1 MSSVLNR
8 ASRNFLW
15 RHPWQLALAIV
26 GIALGVAVVISIDL
40 AMESSLNAFD
50 QAGKAFSGVA
60 RHRIIAGDG
69 GGLDEKLYRRLRVE
83 EGIQN
88 LSPVVSGYV
97 VASKQADAGFNLIG
111 IDPFVEKPFQ
121 SIWQTRHHED
131 TTADWLSRLI
141 TEPDTALIS
150 EQTASRL
157 GLKIDD
163 DLTIET
169 EQGERRLKI
178 IGLLAPNNAVSEQV
192 LSRLIITD
200 IATAQE
206 VLGLFGRLSSIEVL
220 IDEQQPDS
228 GSSAAHPPSLAI
240 AAPAPGRPAAYT
252 PSLAIVRKV
261 LPGNALLA
269 TAESQ
274 SQAMREMTRAFSIN
288 LKALGLLSLLVGMF
302 LIYNT
307 MTFLVMQRR
316 RLIGSLRSIGV
327 TRSQIFRVII
337 GEAFLLA
344 AIGTL
349 IGIVLGI
356 ALGQGLLYLI
366 SGTIDAI
373 YFRIDAA
380 SLMITPLQIGKGAL
394 LGISATLLSVLPPA
408 FEATRISPVTVLV
421 RSQLESGLR
430 RLIKTANLVSGV
442 FIVGGMALALWSGK
456 SIALGLASIFLLLF
470 GFAMLTPA
478 LTLMFM
484 KLIERVFGRLSG
496 VLVRL
501 PVRMVSAELSR
512 TGIAIAALMIAVS
525 ATIGMDLMIG
535 SFRQTVADW
544 IQTSLRA
551 DLYVSLPGDKRPD
564 QAQQDQ
570 RLKAKLA
577 ELQGVQM
584 LSSVLHTSVI
594 ARDGVYAE
602 NLSGTGSA
610 IARDGVYAANRS
622 GTDAAIASKSVETE
636 NGFTKVAVFE
646 LNEKSRPGFIF
657 KHETGNDLWDK
668 FEQQQTVI
676 VTEPYAYHHNVKIGQ
691 NILLRTDSGSQPFE
705 VIGIYADYSGD
716 QGHLAMS
723 RRNYLRY
730 WPDLG
735 YSGIGVYA
743 KDGVDLQQLENRIN
757 KLITGQQS
765 VKSDQAIYKASM
777 EMFEQTFTITETL
790 RWLSAVIAFVGVFS
804 ALMAL
809 QFERTRQLGILRAIG
824 VTSGQLAML
833 ITGETALMG
842 LVAGLIAIP
851 VGYIVAY
858 MLIFVIYLRAF
869 GWTMAFHFNAGEIYQ
884 GLALAV
890 IAATLAGILPALKM
904 MQTKPAE
911 ALRSE

>member
-1 MSSVLNR
+1 MSTILNR

-60 RHRIIAGDG
+60 SHRIIAGD
-69 GGLDEKLYRRLRVE
+69 GGLDEKLYRRLRVD
-83 EGIQN
+83 EGIQK
-88 LSPVVSGYV
+88 LSPVVNAYV
-97 VASKQADAGFNLIG
+97 FASKQADAGFNLIG
-111 IDPFVEKPFQ
+111 IDPFIEKSFR
-121 SIWQTRHHED
+121 SIWQTRHNEN
-131 TTADWLSRLI
+131 TTADLLSRLI
-141 TEPDTALIS
+141 TEPNTALIS

-157 GLKIDD
+157 SLNIDD
-163 DLTIET
+163 DLTIDT
-169 EQGERRLKI
+169 DHGERRLKI
-178 IGLLAPNNAVSEQV
+178 VGLLSPNNAVSEQV
-192 LSRLIITD
+192 LSRLIVTD

-206 VLGLFGRLSSIEVL
+206 VLEMFGRLSSIEVL
-220 IDEQQPDS
+220 IDEHQPD
-228 GSSAAHPPSLAI
+228 AATTS
-240 AAPAPGRPAAYT
+240 AYT
-252 PSLAIVRKV
+252 PSLEIIRKA
-261 LPGNALLA
+261 LSGNALLVE
-269 TAESQ
+269 AESQ

-316 RLIGSLRSIGV
+316 GLIGSLRSIGV
-327 TRSQIFRVII
+327 TRRQIFKLII
-337 GEAFLLA
+337 GEALLLA

-366 SGTIDAI
+366 SGTINAI

-394 LGISATLLSVLPPA
+394 LGITATLLAVLPPA
-408 FEATRISPVTVLV
+408 FEATRISPITALV
-421 RSQLESGLR
+421 RSQLESGIR
-430 RLIKTANLVSGV
+430 RLIKTANLLS
-442 FIVGGMALALWSGK
+442 FIFILGGMALALWSGK

-470 GFAMLTPA
+470 GFAMMTPA

-484 KLIERVFGRLSG
+484 KLIERIFGRLSG

-501 PVRMVSAELSR
+501 PVRMVSAEISR

-525 ATIGMDLMIG
+525 ATIGMDLMID

-544 IQTSLRA
+544 VQTSLRA
-551 DLYVSLPGDKRPD
+551 DLYVSLPGEKMPD
-564 QAQQDQ
+564 AKAEQDQ

-577 ELQGVQM
+577 ELQDVKM
-584 LSSVLHTSVI
+584 LSSVLHTNV
-594 ARDGVYAE
+594 AH
-602 NLSGTGSA
+602 
-610 IARDGVYAANRS
+610 
-622 GTDAAIASKSVETE
+622 ASKSVETE
-636 NGFTKVAVFE
+636 NDFTKVAVFE

-657 KHETGNDLWDK
+657 KHKTDNTLWDR

-676 VTEPYAYHHNVKIGQ
+676 VTEPYAYHHGVKIGQ
-691 NILLRTDSGSQPFE
+691 KILLRTDSGSQPFE

-716 QGHLAMS
+716 RGHLAMS
-723 RRNYLRY
+723 RRNYQHY

-743 KDGVDLQQLENRIN
+743 KDGVDLQQLENQIN
-757 KLITGQQS
+757 KLITGQQT

-777 EMFEQTFTITETL
+777 AMFEQTFTITETL
-790 RWLSAVIAFVGVFS
+790 RWLSAAIAFVGVFS

-824 VTSGQLAML
+824 ITSEQLAVL

-858 MLIFVIYLRAF
+858 MLIFVIYQRSF
-869 GWTMAFHFNAGEIYQ
+869 GWTMAFHFNPGVIYQ
-884 GLALAV
+884 GLALAL

-904 MQTKPAE
+904 AQTKPAE

>member
-1 MSSVLNR
+1 MNSVLNR

-40 AMESSLNAFD
+40 AMESSLNAFN

-60 RHRIIAGDG
+60 THRIIAGD
-69 GGLDEKLYRRLRVE
+69 GGLDEKLYRRLRVD
-83 EGIQN
+83 EGIQK
-88 LSPVVSGYV
+88 LSPVVNAYV
-97 VASKQADAGFNLIG
+97 FMSKQADAGFNLIG
-111 IDPFVEKPFQ
+111 IDPFVEKSFQ
-121 SIWQTRHHED
+121 SIWQIRKNKNTSVELL
-131 TTADWLSRLI
+131 TRLI
-141 TEPDTALIS
+141 TEPNTALIS

-157 GLKIDD
+157 GLNIED
-163 DLTIET
+163 DLTIDT
-169 EQGERRLKI
+169 DHGERRLKI
-178 IGLLAPNNAVSEQV
+178 IGLLSPNNAVSEQV

-206 VLGLFGRLSSIEVL
+206 VLEMFGRLSSIEVL
-220 IDEQQPDS
+220 IDKNQPD
-228 GSSAAHPPSLAI
+228 AAPAPAYTPSLEI
-240 AAPAPGRPAAYT
+240 SAPAPGRSAAYT
-252 PSLAIVRKV
+252 PSLEIIRKA
-261 LPGNALLA
+261 LPGNALLVE
-269 TAESQ
+269 AESQ

-327 TRSQIFRVII
+327 TRRQIFKLII
-337 GEAFLLA
+337 GEALLLA

-366 SGTIDAI
+366 SGTINAI
-373 YFRIDAA
+373 YFHIDAA
-380 SLMITPLQIGKGAL
+380 SLMITPLQLGKGAL
-394 LGISATLLSVLPPA
+394 LGISATLLAVLPPA

-421 RSQLESGLR
+421 RSQLESGIR
-430 RLIKTANLVSGV
+430 RLIKAANLISGV
-442 FIVGGMALALWSGK
+442 FILGGMALALLSGK
-456 SIALGLASIFLLLF
+456 SIVLGLASIFLLLF
-470 GFAMLTPA
+470 GFAMMTPA
-478 LTLMFM
+478 MTLMFM

-496 VLVRL
+496 ILVRL
-501 PVRMVSAELSR
+501 PARMVSAEISR

-544 IQTSLRA
+544 VQTSLRA
-551 DLYVSLPGDKRPD
+551 DLYVSLPGEKMPD
-564 QAQQDQ
+564 ARAEQDQ
-570 RLKAKLA
+570 RLKAKLT
-577 ELQGVQM
+577 ELRDVKM
-584 LSSVLHTSVI
+584 LSSVLHTNTAIVKE
-594 ARDGVYAE
+594 GVSAGAAAE
-602 NLSGTGSA
+602 N
-610 IARDGVYAANRS
+610 D
-622 GTDAAIASKSVETE
+622 
-636 NGFTKVAVFE
+636 FTKVAVFE

-657 KHETGNDLWDK
+657 KHKTDNKLWDR

-676 VTEPYAYHHNVKIGQ
+676 VTEPYAYHHGVKIGDKIRLQ
-691 NILLRTDSGSQPFE
+691 TDHGSEPFE
-705 VIGIYADYSGD
+705 IIGIYADYSGD

-723 RRNYLRY
+723 RRNYRHY

-743 KDGVDLQQLENRIN
+743 KDGVDLQQLENQIN
-757 KLITGQQS
+757 KLLTGQQS

-777 EMFEQTFTITETL
+777 EVFEQTFTITETL
-790 RWLSAVIAFVGVFS
+790 RWLSAAIAFVGVFS

-824 VTSGQLAML
+824 ITSGQLAVL

-842 LVAGLIAIP
+842 LVAGLIAVP
-851 VGYIVAY
+851 VGYVVAY
-858 MLIFVIYLRAF
+858 MLIFVIYQRSF
-869 GWTMAFHFNAGEIYQ
+869 GWTMAFHFNPGVIYQ
-884 GLALAV
+884 GLALAL

-904 MQTKPAE
+904 AQTKPAE